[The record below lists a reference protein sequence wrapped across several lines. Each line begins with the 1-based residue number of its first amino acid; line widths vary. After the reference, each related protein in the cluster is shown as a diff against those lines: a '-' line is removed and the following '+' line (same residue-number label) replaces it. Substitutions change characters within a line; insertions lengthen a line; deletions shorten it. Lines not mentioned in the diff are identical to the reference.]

1 MEHIVM
7 HTRLNLKLKLDLY
20 SSTLNTKLFNSNVE
34 QIKWHILL
42 NDQLIH
48 PYLSLL

>member
-20 SSTLNTKLFNSNVE
+20 SSTLNTKLFNSNVYRTNKMAY
-34 QIKWHILL
+34 IAK
-42 NDQLIH
+42 
-48 PYLSLL
+48 